1 MPIGHGNHGERRRRR
16 AAIYDNG
23 AAEPSSANLGDGD
36 GLGATSGPSDGWIAT
51 NDPDIIKRIVVS
63 GTMGATQDGA
73 TAVSVDFPPG
83 GFDTWYKPTA
93 AAYTAGRAQAALDT
107 IEATTGQLADL
118 GSGLIKNFWPIA
130 LGMVALFFYVQHSE
144 KRGD

>member
-1 MPIGHGNHGERRRRR
+1 MAPGRPPGERRRRR
-16 AAIYDNG
+16 AEIFDNSTTEPLDDD
-23 AAEPSSANLGDGD
+23 AAGMA
-36 GLGATSGPSDGWIAT
+36 GLGHVSDGWIAT
-51 NDPDIIKRIVVS
+51 ADPDIIKRVVLT
-63 GTMGATQDGA
+63 GTPGATQDGA

-83 GFDTWYKPTA
+83 GFDSWYKPTA

-118 GSGLIKNFWPIA
+118 GAGLIKNFWPIA
-130 LGMVALFFYVQHSE
+130 LGLVALFFYVQHSE